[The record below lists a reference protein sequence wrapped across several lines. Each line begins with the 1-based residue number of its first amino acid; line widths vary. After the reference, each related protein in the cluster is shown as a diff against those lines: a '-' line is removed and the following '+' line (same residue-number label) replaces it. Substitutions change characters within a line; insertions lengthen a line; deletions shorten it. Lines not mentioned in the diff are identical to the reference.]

1 MSVNSTH
8 YLVAILASMILIG
21 VLANII
27 NLVIFGQKSM
37 RKTPTFRLLAY
48 LSIIDLLVLIICTS
62 DLLLTFNFKIQI
74 RLFSSLS
81 CRLHTFFTGYL
92 TQLSSVLLMIVSMER
107 AFLIYNKKLICFQ
120 INQIES
126 LVLII
131 MIILALL
138 NTHYLYYFN
147 LNINYEQITFTDTVN
162 YSTGTKDINSLIFY
176 LKETK
181 NLNEINYTYRYS
193 FLNQSFK
200 HYKFQNNSLN
210 ESILLKKTTTFGCY
224 QWNNT
229 SYGHFFLHIW
239 NWIDA
244 LIYSYVPIFV
254 MAICSFLILKEV
266 NKKGRRLSTNP
277 IFGNRRFTKNRIKRS
292 NQILLMLVSTNLF
305 FIICSIPYCISH
317 YNISFERTETDKSHS
332 LYLVHTLAYS
342 NNSFNIIFYII
353 FSERFRKE
361 LIKVFNLD
369 AKYSIPKLYKH
380 KKQVSDFDNS
390 LSRNNSF
397 NEQISMKVL
406 SKEPKNLFVN

>member
-81 CRLHTFFTGYL
+81 CRFHTFFTGYL

-162 YSTGTKDINSLIFY
+162 YSTGTKDINSLLLY

-181 NLNEINYTYRYS
+181 NLNEINCT
-193 FLNQSFK
+193 
-200 HYKFQNNSLN
+200 
-210 ESILLKKTTTFGCY
+210 
-224 QWNNT
+224 
-229 SYGHFFLHIW
+229 
-239 NWIDA
+239 
-244 LIYSYVPIFV
+244 
-254 MAICSFLILKEV
+254 
-266 NKKGRRLSTNP
+266 
-277 IFGNRRFTKNRIKRS
+277 
-292 NQILLMLVSTNLF
+292 
-305 FIICSIPYCISH
+305 
-317 YNISFERTETDKSHS
+317 
-332 LYLVHTLAYS
+332 
-342 NNSFNIIFYII
+342 
-353 FSERFRKE
+353 
-361 LIKVFNLD
+361 
-369 AKYSIPKLYKH
+369 
-380 KKQVSDFDNS
+380 
-390 LSRNNSF
+390 
-397 NEQISMKVL
+397 
-406 SKEPKNLFVN
+406 